1 MKLIKN
7 ISRLAPIF
15 SALLLLLSVTAVGNP
30 IDSDLSNTAGTNSG
44 NSHLDIYIFIIALL
58 VLCVV
63 VPFFEKD
70 KNSAK

>member
-44 NSHLDIYIFIIALL
+44 TSLRMTT
-58 VLCVV
+58 
-63 VPFFEKD
+63 
-70 KNSAK
+70 SAYPSW